1 MRRNFI
7 KRRPETISACFGAAY
22 IVKFLDMR
30 LNGRYPN
37 AYTEHGGL
45 HRTNL
50 FTY

>member
-1 MRRNFI
+1 MINFF
-7 KRRPETISACFGAAY
+7 KRRPETISSCFGVVY

-30 LNGRYPN
+30 LNGRIPN